1 MTGLKTLIY
10 LINDMKQ
17 KWFVYLLECLD
28 GSYYAGVTTDVD
40 KRMNAHAKGKGE
52 RLRESNLKINNKRG
66 REQSKYVYGK
76 GFKRLIAAI
85 PCKSKSESCKAEY
98 KIKQLSKKEKLEWFN
113 NGDV

>member
-1 MTGLKTLIY
+1 VTGLKTLIY
-10 LINDMKQ
+10 LIDDMEQ

-40 KRMNAHAKGKGE
+40 KRMNAHAEGKG
-52 RLRESNLKINNKRG
+52 
-66 REQSKYVYGK
+66 SKYVYGK

>member
-1 MTGLKTLIY
+1 VTGLKTLIY

-40 KRMNAHAKGKGE
+40 KRMNAHAEGKG
-52 RLRESNLKINNKRG
+52 
-66 REQSKYVYGK
+66 SKYVYGK